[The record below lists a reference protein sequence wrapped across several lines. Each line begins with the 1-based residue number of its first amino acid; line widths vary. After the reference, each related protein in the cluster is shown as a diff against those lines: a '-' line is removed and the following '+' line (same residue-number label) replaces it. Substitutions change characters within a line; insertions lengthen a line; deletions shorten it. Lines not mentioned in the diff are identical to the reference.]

1 MITAT
6 VVGLAQRAGATSLLQ
21 PPLFLAAV
29 MIPVVNHLDEWSAA
43 VRRVDRSL
51 RGAAQDDG
59 ARHGRPSTSRIGL
72 ITNIRQAMTD
82 VAGAN
87 QSFADEA
94 LRYIRIAADT
104 QRQFMPRRA

>member
-43 VRRVDRSL
+43 VRRVDRVLFEVL
-51 RGAAQDDG
+51 RRTMERGTAA
-59 ARHGRPSTSRIGL
+59 
-72 ITNIRQAMTD
+72 
-82 VAGAN
+82 
-87 QSFADEA
+87 
-94 LRYIRIAADT
+94 
-104 QRQFMPRRA
+104 PRSAE